1 MTQYNISYPVNQD
14 KFSARDILIPVMTKD
29 EWAEVLSLSSMDD
42 YTPPV
47 LPAAFSRDPEP
58 WEGSVV
64 VPDAEIE
71 AARAA
76 ARAAVQPG
84 LSSSHISPLPIV
96 EPATG
101 EVLPAR
107 QFVEKDF
114 WVQVDSYDDDG
125 YEAPI
130 YEVKTA
136 RVPVEAQGVHTYR
149 EARAIV
155 HVDGSLVQVQNEA
168 YLPRGGP
175 SSGGGKRGKAQ
186 FSLAS
191 RRRLMRTVSK
201 TNREDRPLFVTLTY
215 PDVYPKDEKKW
226 KRDID
231 VLGKR
236 LRRAFPKGAFIWR
249 MEIVPR
255 RSGENAGSL
264 APHFHL
270 LVWGVPYISLRE
282 WLPLNWYQVA
292 DLGDP
297 KHLVAGTSVEYV
309 RSWSGVM
316 HYCGKYIAKEVSEA
330 AGSVGRWWG
339 IVGREFIPWSAVVEI
354 SLSVIQAVRA
364 VRVGRKKI
372 GMVGKSLKYGLTWMM
387 KGDRFLDYLEWAEV

>member
-1 MTQYNISYPVNQD
+1 MHEYTTSFPVNQD
-14 KFSARDILIPVMTKD
+14 QFSAYDVRLPSMTAD
-29 EWAEVLSLSSMDD
+29 QWYEVLSLSSMED
-42 YTPPV
+42 YVPPIV
-47 LPAAFSRDPEP
+47 VPGARLDLEP
-58 WEGSVV
+58 WSGSVSV
-64 VPDAEIE
+64 SDAEIE

-76 ARAAVQPG
+76 AAAVDRAC
-84 LSSSHISPLPIV
+84 LRRISHRDHIV

-101 EVLPAR
+101 EVLPALE
-107 QFVEKDF
+107 FVEKDF
-114 WVQVDSYDDDG
+114 WVQVDSYQADDG

-130 YEVKTA
+130 FEMKTG
-136 RVPVEAQGVHTYR
+136 RVPVEAQGLHTYR
-149 EARAIV
+149 EAKAIV

-175 SSGGGKRGKAQ
+175 ASGGGKRGQAQ
-186 FSLAS
+186 FSPAS

-215 PDVYPKDEKKW
+215 PDDYPKDEAKW

-231 VLGKR
+231 VIGKR

-297 KHLVAGTSVEYV
+297 RHLVAGTSVEYV

-354 SLSVIQAVRA
+354 SLSVIQAIRA

-372 GMVGKSLKYGLTWMM
+372 GMTGKALRYGLTWMM
-387 KGDRFLDYLEWAEV
+387 RGDRFLDYLEWAEV